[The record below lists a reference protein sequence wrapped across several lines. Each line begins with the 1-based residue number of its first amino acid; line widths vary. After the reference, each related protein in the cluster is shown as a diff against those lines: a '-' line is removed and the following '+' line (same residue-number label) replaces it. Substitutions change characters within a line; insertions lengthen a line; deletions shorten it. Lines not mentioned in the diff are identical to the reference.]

1 MNILSVIIFFLLLPT
16 FIVCILAIIEERRKK
31 QIKRNLKR
39 AIRRLVGEDT
49 LSEME
54 IEYFRH
60 KAIGIDRK
68 NKKLLFVDIR
78 NWVNDQFSIDLETLI
93 FCRVVKTWSETSRH
107 IEKVFIEVRNK
118 TINEVSKLTFYDRD
132 SDNIYVKPS
141 LIGKAEYWR
150 NKIKF
155 YRRPM
160 KFNHQFEYVL

>member
-16 FIVCILAIIEERRKK
+16 FIICILAIIKERRKK

-39 AIRRLVGEDT
+39 AIRRLVGEDN

-78 NWVNDQFSIDLETLI
+78 KGVNAQLSIDLETLI
-93 FCRVVKTWSETSRH
+93 F
-107 IEKVFIEVRNK
+107 
-118 TINEVSKLTFYDRD
+118 
-132 SDNIYVKPS
+132 
-141 LIGKAEYWR
+141 
-150 NKIKF
+150 
-155 YRRPM
+155 
-160 KFNHQFEYVL
+160 